1 MGKLDSTVTEF
12 RLMEEEARGEGR
24 LQALHPLSKLLV
36 TVVYLVVLLSFHKY
50 NLAGVLLMGFYPVLA
65 FTLGDVQL
73 GPMWRRMR
81 VILIPLLLVGIA
93 NPFFDRT
100 PVSASSPFITGGMI
114 SMATLLLKGLF
125 AVSAAYL
132 LMVTTSMD
140 DLCRTLRKLRVPAVL
155 VTVIMLIYR
164 YLSVFMEEIGRMR
177 AAYSLR
183 APGQKGIH
191 FKVWGPMVGMLLLR
205 SMDRSETVYGSMTL
219 RGFQGDFLFGRD
231 RTFSR
236 RDFVYLFVC
245 ILAVLII
252 RFV

>member
-50 NLAGVLLMGFYPVLA
+50 NLAGVLLMGFYPALA
-65 FTLGDVQL
+65 FTLGDVPL

-81 VILIPLLLVGIA
+81 VILIPVLLVGIA

-100 PVSASSPFITGGMI
+100 PISASSPFITGGMI
-114 SMATLLLKGLF
+114 SMVTLLLKGLF

-245 ILAVLII
+245 IFAVLII

>member
-50 NLAGVLLMGFYPVLA
+50 NLAGVLLMGFYPALV
-65 FTLGDVQL
+65 FTLGDVPL

-81 VILIPLLLVGIA
+81 VILIPVLLVGIA

-100 PVSASSPFITGGMI
+100 PISAASPFITGGMV

>member
-1 MGKLDSTVTEF
+1 MGKLDRTVTEF

-36 TVVYLVVLLSFHKY
+36 TVVYLVVLLSFPKY

-65 FTLGDVQL
+65 FTMGNVPLR
-73 GPMWRRMR
+73 PMWRRMR
-81 VILIPLLLVGIA
+81 VILIPVLLVGIA

-100 PVSASSPFITGGMI
+100 PVSAATPFITRGMV
-114 SMATLLLKGLF
+114 SMVTLLLKGLF
-125 AVSAAYL
+125 AVAAAYL
-132 LMVTTSMD
+132 LMITTAMD

-164 YLSVFMEEIGRMR
+164 YFSVFLEEVGRIR
-177 AAYSLR
+177 DAYSLR

-191 FKVWGPMVGMLLLR
+191 FRFWGPMVGMLLLR
-205 SMDRSETVYGSMTL
+205 SMDRAETVYQGMTL

-231 RTFSR
+231 RSFSR
-236 RDFVYLFVC
+236 SDFVYLC
-245 ILAVLII
+245 ICLLAVLII
-252 RFV
+252 RFL

>member
-1 MGKLDSTVTEF
+1 
-12 RLMEEEARGEGR
+12 
-24 LQALHPLSKLLV
+24 
-36 TVVYLVVLLSFHKY
+36 
-50 NLAGVLLMGFYPVLA
+50 
-65 FTLGDVQL
+65 
-73 GPMWRRMR
+73 
-81 VILIPLLLVGIA
+81 
-93 NPFFDRT
+93 
-100 PVSASSPFITGGMI
+100 
-114 SMATLLLKGLF
+114 MATLLLKGLF

>member
-1 MGKLDSTVTEF
+1 MPMARLDRTVAEF

-24 LQALHPLSKLLV
+24 LQDLHPLSKLLV
-36 TVVYLVVLLSFHKY
+36 TVVYLAVLLSFHKY
-50 NLAGVLLMGFYPVLA
+50 DLAGVLLMGFYPALA
-65 FTLGDVQL
+65 FTLGDVPL
-73 GPMWRRMR
+73 RPMWRRMR
-81 VILIPLLLVGIA
+81 VVLIPVLLVGIA

-100 PVSASSPFITGGMI
+100 GGMI
-114 SMATLLLKGLF
+114 SMMTLLLKGLF
-125 AVSAAYL
+125 AVAAAYL

-164 YLSVFMEEIGRMR
+164 YLSVFLEEVGRMR

-183 APGQKGIH
+183 APGQKGVH
-191 FKVWGPMVGMLLLR
+191 FRVWGPMVGMLLLR
-205 SMDRSETVYGSMTL
+205 SVDRAETVYHSMML
-219 RGFQGDFLFGRD
+219 RGFQGDFLYGRD
-231 RTFSR
+231 RSFSR
-236 RDFVYLFVC
+236 WDYVYMLTC